1 MCFRIC
7 YKKGGNILPN
17 VTDIENDYNEI
28 NEYNQDTNNITN
40 MPSLDITKSSL
51 YKRRFRNKDNI
62 NNSERKF
69 VRVILL

>member
-17 VTDIENDYNEI
+17 VTDIENNYNEI
-28 NEYNQDTNNITN
+28 NETNQDINNITI
-40 MPSLDITKSSL
+40 MPSLDITKSCL
-51 YKRRFRNKDNI
+51 YKRRFRNKEDL

>member
-17 VTDIENDYNEI
+17 VTSIENDYNEI
-28 NEYNQDTNNITN
+28 NENNQYMNNITN

-51 YKRRFRNKDNI
+51 YKRRFRNKENI
-62 NNSERKF
+62 NNSCRKF